1 MIDRR
6 CLLIFI
12 TIVSMALVF
21 GCVDNDSEGEFAIYS
36 PKQEMTIDELAI
48 VSHIEISEEPIISTA
63 DIISYSEQT
72 HEIELTPDAAE
83 RIDQL
88 ELPGKPFV
96 VCVDRQPIYAG
107 AFMAAYFSR
116 SFDGVVIETL
126 GVAQRQSLR
135 IQLGYPES
143 QDFFTGDDPRSD
155 PTILEALKSDGKLQ

>member
-36 PKQEMTIDELAI
+36 PKQEMPIDELAI
-48 VSHIEISEEPIISTA
+48 VTQIEISEEPIISA
-63 DIISYSEQT
+63 DDIISYSEQT
-72 HEIELTPDAAE
+72 HEITLTSDAAE

-116 SFDGVVIETL
+116 TFDGVVIETL
-126 GVAQRQSLR
+126 DVAQSQSVR
-135 IQLGYPES
+135 IQLGYPEFL
-143 QDFFTGDDPRSD
+143 DVYTGDDPRSD
-155 PTILEALKSDGKLQ
+155 PAILEALKSDGKL

>member
-6 CLLIFI
+6 CLLILL
-12 TIVSMALVF
+12 TILSMILVF
-21 GCVDNDSEGEFAIYS
+21 GCIDNESEGRFAIYS

-48 VSHIEISEEPIISTA
+48 ASHIEISEEPIISID

-72 HEIELTPDAAE
+72 HEIELKPDAAE
-83 RIDQL
+83 RLDQM

-116 SFDGVVIETL
+116 SFDGIVIETL

-135 IQLGYPES
+135 IQLGYPEF
-143 QDFFTGDDPRSD
+143 QGFYTGDDPRSD
-155 PTILEALKSDGKLQ
+155 PAILEALKSDGKLL

>member
-12 TIVSMALVF
+12 TMLSMILVF
-21 GCVDNDSEGEFAIYS
+21 GCVDSDSDGGFAIYS

-48 VSHIEISEEPIISTA
+48 VSHIEVSEDPIISA
-63 DIISYSEQT
+63 DDIISYSEQT
-72 HEIELTPDAAE
+72 HEITLTPDAAE
-83 RIDQL
+83 RIYQL

-116 SFDGVVIETL
+116 TFDGVVIETL
-126 GVAQRQSLR
+126 GVAERQSLR

-143 QDFFTGDDPRSD
+143 QDLYTGDDPRSD
-155 PTILEALKSDGKLQ
+155 PTILRALKSDGKLQ